1 MYRRFVQ
8 IFLIFTI
15 NQALIAGNLNF
26 KIASEAGLH
35 QFENE
40 ISEPLIRLSGNL
52 NFKQHFGQ
60 QFIKIQG
67 RLTPEFIGLS
77 GNTSSLK
84 FSGRLETGRNY
95 AAGGWET
102 HLRAKNYFYQLADD
116 NSVYFAVADFGASAF
131 YRMQNAL
138 FYTGKFN
145 YLYRDLDTQPANHL
159 DAFRGAAGLMFNG
172 WRKTNLQLLM
182 QIERFRISARN
193 EPETNHGW
201 RVGPAMSLSYQSK
214 FLIRSTLRFL
224 YHYSEII
231 QKPGNEFQ
239 GQIVFGKFLSPHL
252 SLFAYLDYRL
262 ISKSKTNIPSALLYS
277 SVNNEN
283 WYYLK
288 LEFEPLK
295 RFAVYA
301 KAGYFRDVLPESQGT
316 LSGMQGL
323 IGISWKTP

>member
-1 MYRRFVQ
+1 MHWRFVQ
-8 IFLIFTI
+8 ILLFFIA
-15 NQALIAGNLNF
+15 NQALFAGNLYL
-26 KIASEAGLH
+26 KIASEAGIH

-52 NFKQHFGQ
+52 QFKQKFGQ
-60 QFIKIQG
+60 QFLKLQG

-84 FSGRLETGRNY
+84 FAGRLETGGNY
-95 AAGGWET
+95 AKGGWES
-102 HLRAKNYFYQLADD
+102 HLRVKNYYYQLDD
-116 NSVYFAVADFGASAF
+116 NNSVYFAVADFGASAF
-131 YRMQNAL
+131 YRMQKTI
-138 FYTGKFN
+138 FYTGKLN
-145 YLYRDLDTQPANHL
+145 YLYRDLDTQPANHI
-159 DAFRGAAGLMFNG
+159 DALRGAAGLMFIG
-172 WRKTNLQLLM
+172 WHRTNLQLLM

-193 EPETNHGW
+193 ESKVNRGW
-201 RVGPAMSLSYQSK
+201 RVGPAFSLSHQSK

-231 QKPGNEFQ
+231 PKPGKEFQ
-239 GQIVFGKFLSPHL
+239 GQIVFGKFLSPRL

-262 ISKSKTNIPSALLYS
+262 ISKPKTDMPPALLYS

-288 LEFEPLK
+288 LEFEPFK